1 VPDNGFMRKRYTRSE
16 HDELVHAVRTRG
28 EPVAVAAA
36 RLGVVVATAYNWVRD
51 AGKAT
56 TVDTARAQA
65 AQAAPAFVELVPRPP
80 ADGPLIVRVGAA
92 EVAVRMGFD
101 AALLRAVVDA
111 LAGERA

>member
-1 VPDNGFMRKRYTRSE
+1 MP
-16 HDELVHAVRTRG
+16 
-28 EPVAVAAA
+28 VAAA
-36 RLGVVVATAYNWVRD
+36 RLGVVLATAYNWVRD

-56 TVDTARAQA
+56 RVDKAGAP
-65 AQAAPAFVELVPRPP
+65 AAPATSARPSFVELVPVPRPP

-92 EVAVRMGFD
+92 EVVVPMGFD

>member
-1 VPDNGFMRKRYTRSE
+1 MP
-16 HDELVHAVRTRG
+16 
-28 EPVAVAAA
+28 VAAA

-56 TVDTARAQA
+56 RVDKAGAP
-65 AQAAPAFVELVPRPP
+65 AAPAFVELVPRPP

-92 EVAVRMGFD
+92 EVVVGMGFD

>member
-1 VPDNGFMRKRYTRSE
+1 
-16 HDELVHAVRTRG
+16 
-28 EPVAVAAA
+28 VAVAAA

>member
-1 VPDNGFMRKRYTRSE
+1 MRKRYTRSE
-16 HDELVHAVRTRG
+16 HDELLHAVRTQG

-36 RLGVVVATAYNWVRD
+36 RLGVVVSTAYNWVRD

-56 TVDTARAQA
+56 RVDKAG
-65 AQAAPAFVELVPRPP
+65 APAASARPTFVELVPVPRRP

-92 EVAVRMGFD
+92 EVVVPMGFD

-111 LAGERA
+111 LGGERA